1 MIPEDK
7 RFNITKCLDVES
19 EAFFYIQQTN
29 LAALKAVYI
38 YEEILLKIR
47 DYHLIDKK
55 HRSHLETVFL
65 IAERCYRD
73 MKKSKHHE
81 SKCADRR
88 IDNYL

>member
-38 YEEILLKIR
+38 YE
-47 DYHLIDKK
+47 
-55 HRSHLETVFL
+55 
-65 IAERCYRD
+65 
-73 MKKSKHHE
+73 
-81 SKCADRR
+81 
-88 IDNYL
+88 